1 MQPELE
7 RLFARLIASPE
18 IDANDPAAVSA
29 FLADSELDEGDRR
42 ALSDDFPKLWVYRQ
56 LVRGSLREALE
67 LAIPRSMARL
77 GALFEEYFERFLAEA
92 GPRSPYL
99 RDVTTE
105 FLSFVGPLWHTDE
118 RLPPWTLDL
127 ARHEALRIAVGA
139 MPSSAELAG
148 TTRFAILEGGNGEL
162 ALDRGVL
169 FTEACTLVR
178 YDFAVHRLSDDEAD
192 RSEPSREPVMLF
204 VYRSPE
210 HEVRYL
216 ELSALAFRILRRLLD
231 GATLEGALAGA
242 ASESGVA
249 LDQGV
254 LEGTARLLADLA
266 ERRALLGPDAARNDA
281 RDVTNPGA
289 PARP

>member
-1 MQPELE
+1 LQPELE
-7 RLFARLIASPE
+7 RLFARLVASPE
-18 IDANDPAAVSA
+18 IDPSDPAAVSA
-29 FLADSELDEGDRR
+29 FLDESELDDGDRR
-42 ALSDDFPKLWVYRQ
+42 ALSTDFAKLWVYRQ

-67 LAIPRSMARL
+67 LSIPRSMARL
-77 GALFEEYFERFLAEA
+77 GPLFDGYFERFLAEA

-105 FLSFVGPLWHTDE
+105 FLSFAGPLWKADE

-139 MPSSAELAG
+139 MPVSAPSPGAE
-148 TTRFAILEGGNGEL
+148 EEL

-169 FTEACTLVR
+169 FTEACALMR

-192 RSEPSREPVMLF
+192 RSAPSREPAMLF

-216 ELSALAFRILRRLLD
+216 ELSALAFAILQRLLE
-231 GATLEGALAGA
+231 AAPLEAAIAGA
-242 ASESGVA
+242 ASERGVA

-266 ERRALLGPDAARNDA
+266 ERGALLGPDTAQNGARL
-281 RDVTNPGA
+281 VTNPAA

>member
-18 IDANDPAAVSA
+18 IDASDPVAIGT
-29 FLADSELDEGDRR
+29 FLAASELEEGDRR
-42 ALSDDFPKLWVYRQ
+42 ALSADFSKLWVYRQ

-77 GALFEEYFERFLAEA
+77 GALFDEYFERFLAEA

-105 FLSFVGPLWHTDE
+105 FLSFTGPLWQADE
-118 RLPPWTLDL
+118 RVPPWTLDL
-127 ARHEALRIAVGA
+127 ARHEALRISVGA
-139 MPSSAELAG
+139 MPSSATVPG
-148 TTRFAILEGGNGEL
+148 TNEEL
-162 ALDRGVL
+162 ALDRGIL

-192 RSEPSREPVMLF
+192 RSEPSREPTMLF

-216 ELSALAFRILRRLLD
+216 ELSALAFGILRRLLD
-231 GATLEGALAGA
+231 GAPLERAIAGA
-242 ASESGVA
+242 ASEGGVS

-266 ERRALLGPDAARNDA
+266 ERGALLGPGAARKDA
-281 RDVTNPGA
+281 RDVTNPA
-289 PARP
+289 PPARP